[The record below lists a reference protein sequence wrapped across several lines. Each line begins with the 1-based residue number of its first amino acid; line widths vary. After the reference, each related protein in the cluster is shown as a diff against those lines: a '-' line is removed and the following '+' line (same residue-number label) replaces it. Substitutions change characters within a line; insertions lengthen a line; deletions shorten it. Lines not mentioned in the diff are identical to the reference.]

1 MGNRA
6 NHPQL
11 RLTRV
16 QDQIVR
22 QVAEEHEL
30 TQAGA
35 IRRIAAF
42 ALGWGAD
49 AILSMEQE
57 MEEARREHIQL
68 AGPGRVEQRTEDM
81 QRSGLISAA
90 HGQWQSIRR
99 VVLPKPMYVALEL
112 YAAEQGQ
119 PIVRGRPASKVFRD
133 AFLDGIGRWMLGQ
146 RPAPGLGTY
155 ALANAQLKQVE
166 NGGGIGRSIG

>member
-1 MGNRA
+1 MGHRA

-22 QVAEEHEL
+22 QVAYEHEL

-35 IRRIAAF
+35 IRRLAAF
-42 ALGWGAD
+42 ALGWGES

-57 MEEARREHIQL
+57 IDEARRGHML
-68 AGPGRVEQRTEDM
+68 AAGPGRVEQHVEDM
-81 QRSGLISAA
+81 QRSGLISASR
-90 HGQWQSIRR
+90 GQWQAIRR

-112 YAAEQGQ
+112 YAAEQGS
-119 PIVRGRPASKVFRD
+119 PIVRGRPASKVFHD
-133 AFLDGIGRWMLGQ
+133 AFLDGVGRWTMGE

-155 ALANAQLKQVE
+155 AIVAATMKQAE
-166 NGGGIGRSIG
+166 HGGGLGLAPG